1 MMLYYPETL
10 MDQWILDDVNQ
21 GDLTTRVLGIGRK
34 EGSITFFLKRPGR
47 VSGVEAAEKVL
58 RRLGLE
64 ITERTGDGTDVA
76 AQSVLIG
83 AAGKAEAL
91 HQAWKVVQNIL
102 EWSCGVAEYTA
113 QMVYAVKQVNP
124 AIQVAATR
132 KNIPGTKLLALA
144 AILNGGGIIHRGGTG
159 ESILLFAD
167 HRRFLDFAGT
177 AEDWKGVIGHLRA
190 GAPEKKIIL
199 EADTYCQAIA
209 MLDAEPDSIQL
220 DTCNPE
226 TVAQVVE
233 ARNRRSR
240 TCMIAVAGG
249 LTKDNAP
256 VYAAAGAQ
264 LIVSSAPYYA
274 APADVQVLLKPL

>member
-1 MMLYYPETL
+1 MLYYPEAL
-10 MDQWILDDVNQ
+10 IDQWIMDDVNQ
-21 GDLTTRVLGIGRK
+21 GDLTTRMLGIGRK
-34 EGSITFFLKRPGR
+34 EGTITFFLKHPGR

-64 ITERTGDGTDVA
+64 ITGTALDGTDGA
-76 AQSVLIG
+76 ARSVLIA
-83 AAGKAEAL
+83 AAGKADTL

-159 ESILLFAD
+159 ESILLFAN
-167 HRRFLDFAGT
+167 HRHFLDFAGT
-177 AEDWKGVIGHLRA
+177 AEDWKRVIASLRA
-190 GAPEKKIIL
+190 GAPEKKIIV
-199 EADTYCQAIA
+199 EADTYRQALAI
-209 MLDAEPDSIQL
+209 LEAEPDIIQL
-220 DTCNPE
+220 DKCSPPV
-226 TVAQVVE
+226 VAQVVE
-233 ARNRRSR
+233 VRDRCSR
-240 TCMIAVAGG
+240 TCMISAAGG

-256 VYAAAGAQ
+256 SYAAAGAQ
-264 LIVSSAPYYA
+264 LLVSSAPYYA
-274 APADVQVLLKPL
+274 APVDVTVILKP

>member
-1 MMLYYPETL
+1 MMLYYPEAL
-10 MDQWILDDVNQ
+10 IDQWILDDVNQ
-21 GDLTTRVLGIGRK
+21 GDLTTRILGIGHK
-34 EGSITFFLKRPGR
+34 EGTITFFLKHPGR

-64 ITERTGDGTDVA
+64 ITETTGDGTDGA

-83 AAGKAEAL
+83 AAGNAEAL

-102 EWSCGVAEYTA
+102 EWSCGVAAYTA

-124 AIQVAATR
+124 TIQVAATR

-159 ESILLFAD
+159 ESILLFAN
-167 HRRFLDFAGT
+167 HRHFLDFTGT
-177 AEDWKGVIGHLRA
+177 SEDWKRVIGNLRA
-190 GAPEKKIIL
+190 GAPEKKIIV
-199 EADTYCQAIA
+199 EADTYHQAIA
-209 MLDAEPDSIQL
+209 ILDAEPDIIQL
-220 DTCNPE
+220 DKCSPE
-226 TVAQVVE
+226 VVAQVVD
-233 ARNRRSR
+233 ARNRCSH
-240 TCMIAVAGG
+240 TCMISAAGG

-274 APADVQVLLKPL
+274 APADVRVLLKP